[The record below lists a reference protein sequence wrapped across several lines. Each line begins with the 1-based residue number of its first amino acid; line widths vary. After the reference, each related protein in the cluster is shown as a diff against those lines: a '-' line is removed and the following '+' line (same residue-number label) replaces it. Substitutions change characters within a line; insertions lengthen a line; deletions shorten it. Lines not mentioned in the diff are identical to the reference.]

1 MRDDSTDTIRLTELF
16 FARDEEALRETAR
29 LYEPLCMHI
38 ALNILADRQDAEE
51 CVNDTWLRAWNHIPP
66 DRPRSMAA
74 YLGTIVRNLAI
85 NRWRARRNRAL
96 TVDLDE
102 LRETIPMTE
111 EDAGELP
118 GLLGAFL
125 ARCDSLDRRLFVG
138 RYWYARPVRDMAQHG
153 VPASAAHAA
162 GAETIFGGKGLSDMR
177 AKRRISRETLLR
189 QLGDIPEIYILEA
202 ADALAV
208 SAPAS
213 DSRTGA
219 ENPARRGRDL
229 WWRIRTS
236 PAFAICIGFI
246 VALAAIVAIL
256 RAGRGGTTPD
266 YGFNPAG
273 APSGSLWGETDA
285 MFTRQE
291 KPEDT
296 RAAVPPEYSPCLG
309 RVVVTDGGRML
320 FVPEDEPALKG
331 CWYYVLESGFG
342 QSDAI
347 PEGLHSGDLV
357 RVYWQYVREV
367 YPPQMPVYRVELI
380 ERGRY
385 QDISREAR
393 DAIASMEPIVREE
406 ETETAEPINSEAET
420 EPTEPTAPEAETYP
434 TEPEPI
440 VREEGSMMTGRIWRA
455 GDAVFFIPE
464 DENGQLSMTEF
475 CLLRD
480 GASGVILLPGTLQT
494 GDRVRVPR
502 GAFLYSDPPILVL
515 KRAPV
520 LVEHGTVDSID
531 PAIRQQ
537 VTDRLSATGLTV
549 SN

>member
-1 MRDDSTDTIRLTELF
+1 
-16 FARDEEALRETAR
+16 
-29 LYEPLCMHI
+29 
-38 ALNILADRQDAEE
+38 
-51 CVNDTWLRAWNHIPP
+51 
-66 DRPRSMAA
+66 
-74 YLGTIVRNLAI
+74 
-85 NRWRARRNRAL
+85 
-96 TVDLDE
+96 
-102 LRETIPMTE
+102 
-111 EDAGELP
+111 
-118 GLLGAFL
+118 
-125 ARCDSLDRRLFVG
+125 
-138 RYWYARPVRDMAQHG
+138 
-153 VPASAAHAA
+153 
-162 GAETIFGGKGLSDMR
+162 MR

-213 DSRTGA
+213 DSRSGA

-256 RAGRGGTTPD
+256 RTGRGGTTPD

-309 RVVVTDGGRML
+309 RVVVTDGGGML

-393 DAIASMEPIVREE
+393 DAIASDAIAIMV
-406 ETETAEPINSEAET
+406 
-420 EPTEPTAPEAETYP
+420 
-434 TEPEPI
+434 PI
-440 VREEGSMMTGRIWRA
+440 VREEGNMMTGRIWRA

-520 LVEHGTVDSID
+520 LVEHGTEDSID

>member
-1 MRDDSTDTIRLTELF
+1 
-16 FARDEEALRETAR
+16 
-29 LYEPLCMHI
+29 
-38 ALNILADRQDAEE
+38 
-51 CVNDTWLRAWNHIPP
+51 
-66 DRPRSMAA
+66 
-74 YLGTIVRNLAI
+74 
-85 NRWRARRNRAL
+85 
-96 TVDLDE
+96 
-102 LRETIPMTE
+102 
-111 EDAGELP
+111 
-118 GLLGAFL
+118 
-125 ARCDSLDRRLFVG
+125 
-138 RYWYARPVRDMAQHG
+138 
-153 VPASAAHAA
+153 
-162 GAETIFGGKGLSDMR
+162 MR

-309 RVVVTDGGRML
+309 RVVVTDGGGML

-393 DAIASMEPIVREE
+393 DAIASDAIAIMV
-406 ETETAEPINSEAET
+406 
-420 EPTEPTAPEAETYP
+420 
-434 TEPEPI
+434 PI
-440 VREEGSMMTGRIWRA
+440 VREEGNMMTGRIWRA

-549 SN
+549 GN

>member
-1 MRDDSTDTIRLTELF
+1 
-16 FARDEEALRETAR
+16 
-29 LYEPLCMHI
+29 
-38 ALNILADRQDAEE
+38 
-51 CVNDTWLRAWNHIPP
+51 
-66 DRPRSMAA
+66 
-74 YLGTIVRNLAI
+74 
-85 NRWRARRNRAL
+85 
-96 TVDLDE
+96 
-102 LRETIPMTE
+102 
-111 EDAGELP
+111 
-118 GLLGAFL
+118 
-125 ARCDSLDRRLFVG
+125 
-138 RYWYARPVRDMAQHG
+138 
-153 VPASAAHAA
+153 
-162 GAETIFGGKGLSDMR
+162 MR

-309 RVVVTDGGRML
+309 RVVVTDGSRML

-393 DAIASMEPIVREE
+393 DAIASDAIAIMV
-406 ETETAEPINSEAET
+406 
-420 EPTEPTAPEAETYP
+420 
-434 TEPEPI
+434 PI
-440 VREEGSMMTGRIWRA
+440 VREEGNMMTGRIWRA

-531 PAIRQQ
+531 PAIRRQ

>member
-1 MRDDSTDTIRLTELF
+1 
-16 FARDEEALRETAR
+16 
-29 LYEPLCMHI
+29 
-38 ALNILADRQDAEE
+38 
-51 CVNDTWLRAWNHIPP
+51 
-66 DRPRSMAA
+66 
-74 YLGTIVRNLAI
+74 
-85 NRWRARRNRAL
+85 
-96 TVDLDE
+96 
-102 LRETIPMTE
+102 
-111 EDAGELP
+111 
-118 GLLGAFL
+118 
-125 ARCDSLDRRLFVG
+125 
-138 RYWYARPVRDMAQHG
+138 
-153 VPASAAHAA
+153 
-162 GAETIFGGKGLSDMR
+162 MR

-213 DSRTGA
+213 DSRSGA

-291 KPEDT
+291 KPEDS

-309 RVVVTDGGRML
+309 RVVVTDGGGML

-393 DAIASMEPIVREE
+393 DAIASDAIAIM
-406 ETETAEPINSEAET
+406 
-420 EPTEPTAPEAETYP
+420 
-434 TEPEPI
+434 EPI

>member
-1 MRDDSTDTIRLTELF
+1 
-16 FARDEEALRETAR
+16 
-29 LYEPLCMHI
+29 
-38 ALNILADRQDAEE
+38 
-51 CVNDTWLRAWNHIPP
+51 
-66 DRPRSMAA
+66 
-74 YLGTIVRNLAI
+74 
-85 NRWRARRNRAL
+85 
-96 TVDLDE
+96 
-102 LRETIPMTE
+102 
-111 EDAGELP
+111 
-118 GLLGAFL
+118 
-125 ARCDSLDRRLFVG
+125 
-138 RYWYARPVRDMAQHG
+138 
-153 VPASAAHAA
+153 
-162 GAETIFGGKGLSDMR
+162 MR

-213 DSRTGA
+213 DSRSGA

-236 PAFAICIGFI
+236 PVFAICIGFI

-291 KPEDT
+291 KPEDS

-309 RVVVTDGGRML
+309 RVVVTDGGGML

-393 DAIASMEPIVREE
+393 DAIASDAIAIMEPIVREE
-406 ETETAEPINSEAET
+406 GN
-420 EPTEPTAPEAETYP
+420 
-434 TEPEPI
+434 
-440 VREEGSMMTGRIWRA
+440 MMTGRIWRA

>member
-1 MRDDSTDTIRLTELF
+1 
-16 FARDEEALRETAR
+16 
-29 LYEPLCMHI
+29 
-38 ALNILADRQDAEE
+38 
-51 CVNDTWLRAWNHIPP
+51 
-66 DRPRSMAA
+66 
-74 YLGTIVRNLAI
+74 
-85 NRWRARRNRAL
+85 
-96 TVDLDE
+96 
-102 LRETIPMTE
+102 
-111 EDAGELP
+111 
-118 GLLGAFL
+118 
-125 ARCDSLDRRLFVG
+125 
-138 RYWYARPVRDMAQHG
+138 
-153 VPASAAHAA
+153 
-162 GAETIFGGKGLSDMR
+162 MR

-219 ENPARRGRDL
+219 ENPARRRRDL

-256 RAGRGGTTPD
+256 RTGRGGTTPD

-291 KPEDT
+291 KPEGT

-309 RVVVTDGGRML
+309 RVVVTDGGGML

-393 DAIASMEPIVREE
+393 DAIASDAIAIMV
-406 ETETAEPINSEAET
+406 
-420 EPTEPTAPEAETYP
+420 
-434 TEPEPI
+434 PI
-440 VREEGSMMTGRIWRA
+440 VREEGNMMTGRIWRA

-520 LVEHGTVDSID
+520 LVEHGTEDSID

-549 SN
+549 NN

>member
-1 MRDDSTDTIRLTELF
+1 MRDDSTDTIRLPELF
-16 FARDEEALRETAR
+16 CARDEEALRETAR

-138 RYWYARPVRDMAQHG
+138 ALLVRAPGAGYGAGVRADAQHG
-153 VPASAAHAA
+153 VSASAAHAA

-291 KPEDT
+291 KSEDS

-309 RVVVTDGGRML
+309 RVVVTDGGGML
-320 FVPEDEPALKG
+320 FVPEDEPTLKG

-393 DAIASMEPIVREE
+393 DAIASDAIAIMEPIVREE
-406 ETETAEPINSEAET
+406 ETEH
-420 EPTEPTAPEAETYP
+420 
-434 TEPEPI
+434 
-440 VREEGSMMTGRIWRA
+440 EEGSMMTGRIWRA

>member
-1 MRDDSTDTIRLTELF
+1 
-16 FARDEEALRETAR
+16 
-29 LYEPLCMHI
+29 
-38 ALNILADRQDAEE
+38 
-51 CVNDTWLRAWNHIPP
+51 
-66 DRPRSMAA
+66 
-74 YLGTIVRNLAI
+74 
-85 NRWRARRNRAL
+85 
-96 TVDLDE
+96 
-102 LRETIPMTE
+102 
-111 EDAGELP
+111 
-118 GLLGAFL
+118 
-125 ARCDSLDRRLFVG
+125 
-138 RYWYARPVRDMAQHG
+138 
-153 VPASAAHAA
+153 
-162 GAETIFGGKGLSDMR
+162 MR

-309 RVVVTDGGRML
+309 RVVVTDGGGML

-393 DAIASMEPIVREE
+393 DAIASDAIAIMV
-406 ETETAEPINSEAET
+406 
-420 EPTEPTAPEAETYP
+420 
-434 TEPEPI
+434 PI
-440 VREEGSMMTGRIWRA
+440 VREEGNMMTGRIWRA

-520 LVEHGTVDSID
+520 LVEHGTEDSID

-549 SN
+549 GN

>member
-1 MRDDSTDTIRLTELF
+1 
-16 FARDEEALRETAR
+16 
-29 LYEPLCMHI
+29 
-38 ALNILADRQDAEE
+38 
-51 CVNDTWLRAWNHIPP
+51 
-66 DRPRSMAA
+66 
-74 YLGTIVRNLAI
+74 
-85 NRWRARRNRAL
+85 
-96 TVDLDE
+96 
-102 LRETIPMTE
+102 
-111 EDAGELP
+111 
-118 GLLGAFL
+118 
-125 ARCDSLDRRLFVG
+125 
-138 RYWYARPVRDMAQHG
+138 
-153 VPASAAHAA
+153 
-162 GAETIFGGKGLSDMR
+162 MR

-213 DSRTGA
+213 DSRSGA

-309 RVVVTDGGRML
+309 RVVVTDGGGML
-320 FVPEDEPALKG
+320 FAPEDEPALKG

-393 DAIASMEPIVREE
+393 DAIASDAIAIMV
-406 ETETAEPINSEAET
+406 
-420 EPTEPTAPEAETYP
+420 
-434 TEPEPI
+434 PI
-440 VREEGSMMTGRIWRA
+440 VREEGNMMTGRIWRA

-549 SN
+549 NN

>member
-1 MRDDSTDTIRLTELF
+1 
-16 FARDEEALRETAR
+16 
-29 LYEPLCMHI
+29 
-38 ALNILADRQDAEE
+38 
-51 CVNDTWLRAWNHIPP
+51 
-66 DRPRSMAA
+66 
-74 YLGTIVRNLAI
+74 
-85 NRWRARRNRAL
+85 
-96 TVDLDE
+96 
-102 LRETIPMTE
+102 
-111 EDAGELP
+111 
-118 GLLGAFL
+118 
-125 ARCDSLDRRLFVG
+125 
-138 RYWYARPVRDMAQHG
+138 
-153 VPASAAHAA
+153 
-162 GAETIFGGKGLSDMR
+162 MR

-291 KPEDT
+291 KPEDS

-309 RVVVTDGGRML
+309 RVVVTDGGGML

-393 DAIASMEPIVREE
+393 DAIAIM
-406 ETETAEPINSEAET
+406 
-420 EPTEPTAPEAETYP
+420 
-434 TEPEPI
+434 EPI

-520 LVEHGTVDSID
+520 LVEHGTEDSID